1 MSSSNSVKTSD
12 GNAKDQ
18 SLDKTDGSDEH
29 QSTSNTTGEA
39 SQQTTSSDKEEAKDG
54 DDGEK
59 DVKNNDCTSQKTGS
73 DNDCKDGGGSS
84 AD

>member
-12 GNAKDQ
+12 GNAAKDQ

-29 QSTSNTTGEA
+29 QSASDTTGEA
-39 SQQTTSSDKEEAKDG
+39 SQQTTTSDKEEAKDG

-59 DVKNNDCTSQKTGS
+59 D
-73 DNDCKDGGGSS
+73 
-84 AD
+84 A